1 MGGAACDKAE
11 LDIHTDIGGTT
22 MTTRQVLCA
31 DDGMLLTNGETFCRT
46 VWLAVGADAGAWTE
60 VPESE
65 APDEDGDGA

>member
-1 MGGAACDKAE
+1 
-11 LDIHTDIGGTT
+11 

-31 DDGMLLTNGETFCRT
+31 DDGMLLTNGETFCRA

-65 APDEDGDGA
+65 APDEDVTLLGGDGA

>member
-1 MGGAACDKAE
+1 
-11 LDIHTDIGGTT
+11 

-31 DDGMLLTNGETFCRT
+31 DDGMLLTNGEPYCRT